1 MALAI
6 EFSPLLKWSIVEGL
20 GERQK
25 EERDRKRKETK
36 RGKRRER
43 KRGKRRERKR
53 REGFS

>member
-25 EERDRKRKETK
+25 EK
-36 RGKRRER
+36 RGEKEKGER
-43 KRGKRRERKR
+43 IFPEELNG
-53 REGFS
+53 SI

>member
-25 EERDRKRKETK
+25 EERDRKRKET
-36 RGKRRER
+36 E
-43 KRGKRRERKR
+43 RGKRRERKR
-53 REGFS
+53 REDFS